1 METREEILK
10 EISEISPV
18 VANIPKRNPYSVPE
32 GYFDQFSDSVLG
44 TIAINQVL
52 KKNPGLPFQAPTGYF
67 EGLADNILSRIK
79 SGEVQKSDHS
89 PEILSELESIAPLLI
104 TISRT
109 NLYTVP
115 PGYFESLSP
124 TGPLAGIPQTK
135 AKIIGLGTSLRKGI
149 YYLAAAAVIG
159 FMVTGAAIFFRDHT
173 GKVPS
178 KKENG
183 ITALV
188 NIPDSLAG
196 LSDTAIESYLSTQPT
211 AFDLAA
217 PAQNEYDPDVN
228 DLLNST
234 SDEAIQQ
241 YLNDNAGQ
249 TAKKIKGI

>member
-18 VANIPKRNPYSVPE
+18 VANIPKRNPYAVPE
-32 GYFDQFSDSVLG
+32 GYFDQFSDTVLG
-44 TIAINQVL
+44 KIAINQVL
-52 KKNPGLPFQAPTGYF
+52 KKKPGLPFQAPSGYF

-89 PEILSELESIAPLLI
+89 PEIVSELESIAPFLI
-104 TISRT
+104 GISRT
-109 NLYTVP
+109 NLYSLP

-124 TGPLAGIPQTK
+124 TGPLSRIPQTRT
-135 AKIIGLGTSLRKGI
+135 KIIGFGTSLRKGI
-149 YYLAAAAVIG
+149 YYLAAAAVLGI
-159 FMVTGAAIFFRDHT
+159 MVTGAAIFYREHT
-173 GKVPS
+173 GKVPAQ
-178 KKENG
+178 KNG

-234 SDEAIQQ
+234 SDEAIKQ